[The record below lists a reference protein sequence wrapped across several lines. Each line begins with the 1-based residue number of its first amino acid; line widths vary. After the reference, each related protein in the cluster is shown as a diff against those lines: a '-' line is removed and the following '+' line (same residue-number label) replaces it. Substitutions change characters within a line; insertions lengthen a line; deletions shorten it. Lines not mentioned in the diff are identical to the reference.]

1 MKRAVICLWMMIKRM
16 GKHPV
21 YWILLLL
28 FPAAVFAVPK
38 FNGITADE
46 RIVVGYV
53 IEEAG
58 PGQIMESEE
67 QDRGGQENGVQ
78 DYGEQVYREQNYA
91 GKLLVLL
98 ENKLAAEAGGV
109 FE

>member
-1 MKRAVICLWMMIKRM
+1 MIKRM

-91 GKLLVLL
+91 GKLLVAVHIFTAL
-98 ENKLAAEAGGV
+98 
-109 FE
+109 FFTRSQQSCFQ